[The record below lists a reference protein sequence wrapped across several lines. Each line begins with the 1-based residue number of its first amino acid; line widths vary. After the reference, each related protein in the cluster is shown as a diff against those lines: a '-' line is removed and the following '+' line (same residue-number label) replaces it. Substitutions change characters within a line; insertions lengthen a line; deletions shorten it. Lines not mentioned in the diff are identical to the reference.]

1 MDSILIFLLVIGGVW
16 AIYLV
21 PPILNSRKETPL
33 ASTAE
38 YSRIA
43 ARLNSVQ
50 NEGQSVAAALSRN
63 AVLARRR
70 RTLATLAIGAI
81 TSLVL
86 ALTTR
91 SIGWLFVHIAIDA
104 GLAWYMA
111 VLLQIKQARGQELPV
126 PINSPAMAG
135 TTQLE
140 PQPVRVV
147 AS

>member
-1 MDSILIFLLVIGGVW
+1 MDSILIFLFVIGGVW

-50 NEGQSVAAALSRN
+50 GEGQAVSTALSRRS
-63 AVLARRR
+63 VLARRR
-70 RTLATLAIGAI
+70 RTLATLAIAAL

-91 SIGWLFVHIAIDA
+91 SIGWLFAHIAIDA
-104 GLAWYMA
+104 GVAWYMA
-111 VLLQIKQARGQELPV
+111 VLLQIKQTRGQQVAV
-126 PINSPAMAG
+126 PAATAGPAV
-135 TTQLE
+135 TQLD

>member
-1 MDSILIFLLVIGGVW
+1 MGCLFGPTTIEL
-16 AIYLV
+16 
-21 PPILNSRKETPL
+21 PTRTPL

-43 ARLNSVQ
+43 ARLNTVQ
-50 NEGQSVAAALSRN
+50 NEGRPVTVGLGRS

-70 RTLATLAIGAI
+70 RALATLAIAAG

-91 SIGWLFVHIAIDA
+91 QLGWLFAHIVIDA
-104 GLAWYMA
+104 GIAWYVA
-111 VLLQIKQARGQELPV
+111 VLLQIKQTRNLPV
-126 PINSPAMAG
+126 VAPLAPRVAEYSD
-135 TTQLE
+135 
-140 PQPVRVV
+140 QPVRVV

>member
-21 PPILNSRKETPL
+21 PPILNSRRETPL

-43 ARLNSVQ
+43 ARLNTVQ
-50 NEGQSVAAALSRN
+50 NEGQPVGVAMSRK

-70 RTLATLAIGAI
+70 RTLAMLAIAAGM
-81 TSLVL
+81 SLIL

-91 SIGWLFVHIAIDA
+91 SLGWLFTHIAVDA
-104 GLAWYMA
+104 GIAWYVA
-111 VLLQIKQARGQELPV
+111 VLLQIKQTRTQQVIV
-126 PINSPAMAG
+126 PAG
-135 TTQLE
+135 TVSSAAVHGE
-140 PQPVRVV
+140 SQPVRVV

>member
-21 PPILNSRKETPL
+21 PPILNSRRETPL

-43 ARLNSVQ
+43 ARLNTVQ
-50 NEGQSVAAALSRN
+50 NEGQPVSVGMSRK

-70 RTLATLAIGAI
+70 RTLATLAMAAGM
-81 TSLVL
+81 SLIL

-91 SIGWLFVHIAIDA
+91 SLGWLFTHIAVDA
-104 GLAWYMA
+104 GIAWYVA
-111 VLLQIKQARGQELPV
+111 VLLQIKQSRTQQVIVPV
-126 PINSPAMAG
+126 G
-135 TTQLE
+135 TVSSAAAHGE

>member
-21 PPILNSRKETPL
+21 PPILNSRRETPL

-43 ARLNSVQ
+43 ARLNTVQ
-50 NEGQSVAAALSRN
+50 NEGQPVGVGMSRK

-70 RTLATLAIGAI
+70 RTLATLAMAAGM
-81 TSLVL
+81 SLIL

-91 SIGWLFVHIAIDA
+91 SLGWLFTHIAVDA
-104 GLAWYMA
+104 GIAWYVA
-111 VLLQIKQARGQELPV
+111 VLLQIKQSRTQQVIVPAGSVSSAPV
-126 PINSPAMAG
+126 HG
-135 TTQLE
+135 E

>member
-21 PPILNSRKETPL
+21 PPILNSRRETPL

-43 ARLNSVQ
+43 ARLNTVQ
-50 NEGQSVAAALSRN
+50 NEGQPVGVAMSRK

-70 RTLATLAIGAI
+70 RTLATLAMAAGM
-81 TSLVL
+81 SLIL

-91 SIGWLFVHIAIDA
+91 SLGWLFTHIAVDA
-104 GLAWYMA
+104 GIAWYVA
-111 VLLQIKQARGQELPV
+111 VLLQIKQSRTQQVIVPV
-126 PINSPAMAG
+126 G
-135 TTQLE
+135 TVSSAAVHGE

>member
-21 PPILNSRKETPL
+21 PPILNSRRETPL

-43 ARLNSVQ
+43 ARLNTVQ
-50 NEGQSVAAALSRN
+50 NEGQPVGVAMSRK

-70 RTLATLAIGAI
+70 RTLAMLAIAAGM
-81 TSLVL
+81 SLIL

-91 SIGWLFVHIAIDA
+91 SLGWLFTHIAVDA
-104 GLAWYMA
+104 GIAWYVA
-111 VLLQIKQARGQELPV
+111 VLLQIKQTRTQQVIV
-126 PINSPAMAG
+126 PAG
-135 TTQLE
+135 TVSSAAVHGE

>member
-21 PPILNSRKETPL
+21 PPILNSRRETPL

-43 ARLNSVQ
+43 ARLNTVQ
-50 NEGQSVAAALSRN
+50 NEGQSMSVGMSRR

-70 RTLATLAIGAI
+70 RTFATLAIAAI
-81 TSLVL
+81 MSLAL

-91 SIGWLFVHIAIDA
+91 SLGWLFAHIAIDA

-111 VLLQIKQARGQELPV
+111 VLLQIKQTRTQQAVLPASVV
-126 PINSPAMAG
+126 PVAA
-135 TTQLE
+135 TQLDS
-140 PQPVRVV
+140 QPVRVV

>member
-21 PPILNSRKETPL
+21 PPILNSRRETPL

-43 ARLNSVQ
+43 ARLNTVQ
-50 NEGQSVAAALSRN
+50 TEGQPVGVAMSRT

-70 RTLATLAIGAI
+70 RTLATLAMAAGM
-81 TSLVL
+81 SLIL

-91 SIGWLFVHIAIDA
+91 SLGWLFTHIAVDA
-104 GLAWYMA
+104 GIAWYVA
-111 VLLQIKQARGQELPV
+111 VLLQIKQSRTQQVIV
-126 PINSPAMAG
+126 PAG
-135 TTQLE
+135 TVSSAAVHRD

>member
-21 PPILNSRKETPL
+21 PPILNSRRETPL

-43 ARLNSVQ
+43 ARLNTVQ
-50 NEGQSVAAALSRN
+50 NEGQPVGVGMSRK

-70 RTLATLAIGAI
+70 RTLATLAMAAGM
-81 TSLVL
+81 SLIL

-91 SIGWLFVHIAIDA
+91 SLGWLFTHIAVDA
-104 GLAWYMA
+104 GIAWYVA
-111 VLLQIKQARGQELPV
+111 VLLQIKQSRTQQVIV
-126 PINSPAMAG
+126 PAG
-135 TTQLE
+135 TVSSATAHGE

>member
-21 PPILNSRKETPL
+21 PPMLNSRRETPL

-50 NEGQSVAAALSRN
+50 ADSRPVAVAMSRT

-70 RTLATLAIGAI
+70 RTLATLAIAAV
-81 TSLVL
+81 TSLLL

-91 SIGWLFVHIAIDA
+91 SLGWLFAHIVIDA

-111 VLLQIKQARGQELPV
+111 VLVQIKQTRTQQVILPATEVV
-126 PINSPAMAG
+126 PTFVDQAA
-135 TTQLE
+135 
-140 PQPVRVV
+140 PVRVV

>member
-1 MDSILIFLLVIGGVW
+1 MDSVLVFLLVIGGVW
-16 AIYLV
+16 AVYLV
-21 PPILNSRKETPL
+21 PPILNSRRETPL

-43 ARLNSVQ
+43 ARLNTVQ
-50 NEGQSVAAALSRN
+50 NEGRPVAVGLGRS

-70 RTLATLAIGAI
+70 RALATLAISAG

-91 SIGWLFVHIAIDA
+91 HLGWLFAHIVIDA
-104 GLAWYMA
+104 GIAWYVA
-111 VLLQIKQARGQELPV
+111 VLLQIKQTRSLPV
-126 PINSPAMAG
+126 VAPLAPRVAEYSD
-135 TTQLE
+135 
-140 PQPVRVV
+140 QPVRVV